1 MTSYTQTVSRRLPRG
16 WLHLLAQIGFWLGF
30 YVVYQLARGFAD
42 RDVSAAFWNGIHVIR
57 IENWSGTLFEP
68 ALQRLVD
75 SSSILIT
82 ATTYTYWLSQF
93 AVVGLTL
100 IWVYFKHHEKFA
112 GFRNWLIGANLVGL
126 VCYVLVPT
134 APPRLYPEWGFVDTL
149 AQHSSLNHES
159 GSSLSRRTPTPR
171 CRASTR
177 WTLSSSGSSCSASAE
192 PRGAGALAALAR
204 LGLVLGHGHR
214 QPLLARRLRGRRP
227 RRSHRPRALPPDLV
241 LPLEAD
247 DYFVSESTDDGPRVS
262 ELDRV
267 KQEYTQAA
275 RQILQ
280 RSMKGVAK
288 TKLTPD
294 MLTMAG
300 VTLCLV
306 GAVLVGFEERN
317 PKLYFWVG
325 GILFIVGSVADI
337 LDGALA
343 RAASKGT
350 VFGAFLDSTFDR
362 LGEAAMLAAIGLVF
376 AREGNDIALVAAFAA
391 VIGSF
396 LVSYTRAKAEAL
408 GLRGDVGFGSRVER
422 VVLISVGLGL
432 APWGWLQWP
441 IYILAAMA
449 WITVVQ
455 RILFVRR
462 QLRELAGERASNGCP
477 GRTRRCSSRRATPG

>member
-1 MTSYTQTVSRRLPRG
+1 M
-16 WLHLLAQIGFWLGF
+16 
-30 YVVYQLARGFAD
+30 
-42 RDVSAAFWNGIHVIR
+42 
-57 IENWSGTLFEP
+57 
-68 ALQRLVD
+68 
-75 SSSILIT
+75 
-82 ATTYTYWLSQF
+82 
-93 AVVGLTL
+93 
-100 IWVYFKHHEKFA
+100 
-112 GFRNWLIGANLVGL
+112 ANIVGL

-134 APPRLYPEWGFVDTL
+134 APPRMFPAWGFVDTL
-149 AQHSSLNHES
+149 AQYSGVNHES
-159 GSSLSRRTPTPR
+159 GLIAHTANPYAAMPSLHSMDAFIVGVVMFGV
-171 CRASTR
+171 CRSLWARALWLLWPAWVWFSVIGTGNHYWLDVVAGVAIAIVTGHR
-177 WTLSSSGSSCSASAE
+177 PLPPEQCS
-192 PRGAGALAALAR
+192 GAGASTAA
-204 LGLVLGHGHR
+204 H
-214 QPLLARRLRGRRP
+214 
-227 RRSHRPRALPPDLV
+227 
-241 LPLEAD
+241 
-247 DYFVSESTDDGPRVS
+247 VSEPPAQGPRVS

-317 PKLYFWVG
+317 PKLFFWLG
-325 GILFIVGSVADI
+325 GILFVVGSVADI

-376 AREGNDIALVAAFAA
+376 AREGNDVALVAAFAA

-422 VVLISVGLGL
+422 VVLISVGLAL

-441 IYILAAMA
+441 IYLLAAMA
-449 WITVVQ
+449 WLTVIQ

-462 QLRELAGERASNGCP
+462 QLRELAGA
-477 GRTRRCSSRRATPG
+477 